1 MKVSVR
7 DYREGLGVGSE
18 TCWSEKLIGSK
29 PWQALEFRLCM
40 SYFQSASL
48 PNWLSNWRKQ
58 RTHYFVLVFRLFA
71 AFFSLT
77 LSLTLPLF
85 FSVSFPFCFIS
96 SLPALPS
103 LPHHFSV
110 CFSFGYSLL
119 PHNPSVWAWLNWT
132 VDISKVDKCPTKIT
146 RNHSAFH
153 PHETTFFPL
162 SHICFSSHTKTT
174 VHNGLHL
181 WGFIM
186 CILEKVLT
194 QLLSCVTVIIL
205 LITLDR
211 WKRSPVWIR
220 SLAHQCNKVGNNM
233 AYIILIN
240 PYKTSHLKHILSRW
254 NVQVLWRVSK

>member
-40 SYFQSASL
+40 SHFQSASL

-110 CFSFGYSLL
+110 CFSVGYSLL

-132 VDISKVDKCPTKIT
+132 VDISKVDKCPSKIT

-153 PHETTFFPL
+153 PHETTFFP
-162 SHICFSSHTKTT
+162 T
-174 VHNGLHL
+174 VTHL
-181 WGFIM
+181 
-186 CILEKVLT
+186 L
-194 QLLSCVTVIIL
+194 LLSYKNHCTQRITPLRVHYVHIRKSANTVAFLCNSHYPPDYIGPVKAFTRVNSL
-205 LITLDR
+205 TS
-211 WKRSPVWIR
+211 SPV
-220 SLAHQCNKVGNNM
+220 
-233 AYIILIN
+233 
-240 PYKTSHLKHILSRW
+240 
-254 NVQVLWRVSK
+254 